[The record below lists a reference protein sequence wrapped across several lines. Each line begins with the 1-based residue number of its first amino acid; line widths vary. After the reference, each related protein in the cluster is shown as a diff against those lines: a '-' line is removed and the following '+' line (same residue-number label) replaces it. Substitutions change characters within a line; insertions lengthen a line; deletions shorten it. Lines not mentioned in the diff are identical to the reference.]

1 MLDWKLTSTSDQR
14 RSLPKVTPWYS
25 RIYSRSLFT
34 LLSSMVTFRN
44 AGTTRTFVAVKWG
57 SLIAESVGIKYLEI
71 PGFALVASAKQDGHA
86 LVEDEPIYAL
96 LAAEP
101 EI

>member
-1 MLDWKLTSTSDQR
+1 MLDWKCISTTEQR
-14 RSLPKVTPWYS
+14 NSLPKVTPWYS
-25 RIYSRSLFT
+25 RIYARSLFT
-34 LLSSMVTFRN
+34 LQLSMGTFRN

-57 SLIAESVGIKYLEI
+57 SLIAESVGINYMEI

-86 LVEDEPIYAL
+86 LAEDEPIYAL
-96 LAAEP
+96 LAPEP